1 MHRDGLFFDPLND
14 EKTVH
19 EDGAPED
26 DAEASSAAA
35 SEPRRHHRPDA
46 QELKAQRQRELARVQ
61 DDLKKMAQCPP
72 TSGVPPRRR
81 PVTGT
86 AR

>member
-1 MHRDGLFFDPLND
+1 MHRDGLFFDPLHD
-14 EKTVH
+14 QKTVH
-19 EDGAPED
+19 KDDAPE

-61 DDLKKMAQCPP
+61 DDLKKMAQGPP
-72 TSGVPPRRR
+72 TSVVPPRRR
-81 PVTGT
+81 PVPGT